1 MSPTTLRRTFRHDVR
16 AGPPSSCRPI
26 PRAQPITGWNSQFDI
41 FCLQS
46 QGTSSPPMTG
56 GREEAPVLRGNINR
70 GTLGG
75 MEDAALARMLPAL
88 PSSRGGLSRDAA
100 SSNRRAACGGRR
112 GSRQIRARRP
122 RQQRRGR
129 EGERQWPPQRSP
141 RLRRLRGALAAAGA
155 MLEELECGAPGARG
169 AAAGRFGPAP
179 RGRGGRGARP
189 AQAEAAVG
197 GGRTSRPRARSSSA
211 AVGSVRPLR
220 SELGSG
226 DPKGS
231 LLDVIV
237 AAATIFL
244 PALCLQFVLAGLS
257 LFFPLC

>member
-1 MSPTTLRRTFRHDVR
+1 
-16 AGPPSSCRPI
+16 
-26 PRAQPITGWNSQFDI
+26 
-41 FCLQS
+41 
-46 QGTSSPPMTG
+46 MTG
-56 GREEAPVLRGNINR
+56 GLEEAPVLRGNINR

-129 EGERQWPPQRSP
+129 EGERQWPPERSP

-169 AAAGRFGPAP
+169 AAAGRFGSAP
-179 RGRGGRGARP
+179 RGRGGAARGLRRPRGGGWGRTDLPASGPLLVGGRWVGAAVTVGAR
-189 AQAEAAVG
+189 VW
-197 GGRTSRPRARSSSA
+197 RPE
-211 AVGSVRPLR
+211 G
-220 SELGSG
+220 
-226 DPKGS
+226 
-231 LLDVIV
+231 
-237 AAATIFL
+237 L
-244 PALCLQFVLAGLS
+244 P
-257 LFFPLC
+257 P